1 MQINVSGRRLS
12 VGAALRA
19 HIIAT
24 LEGLAEKYFSRA
36 IDAKVTVGKEGY
48 RFDVDCSVHLG
59 HGIYLTSH
67 ASADAGQAAFDLAA
81 EKIEKQLRRHKRR
94 LKDRHLMSRHGQEE
108 DVAQMAQ
115 AYVLASS
122 AEEEDAA
129 GGASAAP
136 LDEQPIIIAETRV
149 EIPHV
154 SVGDAVMLMD
164 LAGVPAMMFRNR
176 RNDRINMIYR
186 RSDGHIGWID
196 PDQSKRP

>member
-12 VGAALRA
+12 MGEALRA
-19 HIIAT
+19 HIVT
-24 LEGLAEKYFSRA
+24 TMEGLAEKYFCRA

-48 RFDVDCSVHLG
+48 RFDVDCAIHLG
-59 HGIYLTSH
+59 HGIYLKSRG
-67 ASADAGQAAFDLAA
+67 SADEGRAAFDIAA

-94 LKDRHLMSRHGQEE
+94 LKDRHLMGRHGQEE
-108 DVAQMAQ
+108 EIAQMAR

-122 AEEEDAA
+122 TEEEAAA
-129 GGASAAP
+129 GAESVAP
-136 LDEQPIIIAETRV
+136 FDGQPIIIAETRV

-164 LAGVPAMMFRNR
+164 LADVPALMFRNR

-196 PDQSKRP
+196 PDRIGRS

>member
-19 HIIAT
+19 HIVAT
-24 LEGLAEKYFSRA
+24 MQGLAEKYLCRA

-48 RFDVDCSVHLG
+48 RFDVDCAIHLG
-59 HGIYLTSH
+59 HGIYLKSH
-67 ASADAGQAAFDLAA
+67 GTADGGQAAFDIAA

-94 LKDRHLMSRHGQEE
+94 LKDRHLMGRHGQEE
-108 DVAQMAQ
+108 EVAQMAQ
-115 AYVLASS
+115 AYVLAAP
-122 AEEEDAA
+122 AEGEDAA
-129 GGASAAP
+129 GEESAAP
-136 LDEQPIIIAETRV
+136 FDEQPIIIAETRV

-164 LAGVPAMMFRNR
+164 LAGAPALVFRNR

-186 RSDGHIGWID
+186 RQDGHIGWID
-196 PDQSKRP
+196 PDQIGHS